1 MLWPPV
7 ASSSVQALWLAL
19 LALSSGAT
27 ALAAEPSTVEQR
39 AREDLDRQLQA
50 LVKTPPPEVVITYE
64 GLPGAGTSRAY
75 KLLEVDFLLN
85 GQPLAVPGL
94 DVLSGPGVHRL
105 AALKVDEG
113 SYTLVSRV
121 TYTND
126 AWNLFSE
133 ESGFLWKMTASV
145 TFQAQKGLRMRVRV
159 LPAINPTAPDP
170 RLKLKLSHDVSAEM
184 TAPLADATLL
194 AETTDAGSAPVA
206 KVTPPPVT
214 PPPVTPPPVT
224 PPPVAVTPPV
234 AAGRDAP
241 EQGPVAPGRLS
252 LRVLVGKKPVAAT
265 AFVRGKGAPQRV
277 LLEKGARGPSQVMVP
292 PGEYTVDVM
301 AKGFLAQTRQV
312 KVTREKESS
321 VSFVLAK
328 APAKKAQQAQVKNER
343 VELPKLPRF
352 AEKQAAPRKGST
364 TAMALL
370 VDMLVRDE
378 SLRLKLEGHTDNR
391 EVPAS
396 ARQSLSEARAR
407 AVADVLVRAGLSPS
421 RIESAGLGDT
431 RPKAPNLIPR
441 GRELN
446 RRVDIVLVRG
456 K

>member
-1 MLWPPV
+1 M

-94 DVLSGPGVHRL
+94 DVLSGPGIHRL

-184 TAPLADATLL
+184 TAPLADSTLL
-194 AETTDAGSAPVA
+194 AETTDAGLAPVA

-214 PPPVTPPPVT
+214 PPVTPPPVT

-234 AAGRDAP
+234 VATGRDAP

-265 AFVRGKGAPQRV
+265 AFVRGKGPPQRV
-277 LLEKGARGPSQVMVP
+277 LLEKGARAPSQVMVP
-292 PGEYTVDVM
+292 PGEYTVDVI

-321 VSFVLAK
+321 VSFVLVK

-407 AVADVLVRAGLSPS
+407 ALAEVLVRSGLSPS

>member
-1 MLWPPV
+1 M
-7 ASSSVQALWLAL
+7 ASSSVQALSLVLLAL
-19 LALSSGAT
+19 LSGAT

-133 ESGFLWKMTASV
+133 ESGFLWKVTASV

-159 LPAINPTAPDP
+159 LPSINPTAPDP

-184 TAPLADATLL
+184 TAQLADATLL
-194 AETTDAGSAPVA
+194 EPADAGPAPVA

-224 PPPVAVTPPV
+224 PPPVAVTPPPV
-234 AAGRDAP
+234 PGGRDAP

-252 LRVLVGKKPVAAT
+252 LKVLVGKKPVAAT
-265 AFVRGKGAPQRV
+265 AFVRGSKGAPQQV
-277 LLEKGARGPSQVMVP
+277 ILEKGARKPAQVMLP
-292 PGEYTVDVM
+292 PGEYTVDVL

-312 KVTREKESS
+312 KVSREKEAS

-343 VELPKLPRF
+343 VELPKPPRF

-364 TAMALL
+364 TGVALL
-370 VDMLVRDE
+370 VDLLVRDE

-391 EVPAS
+391 EAPAS

-407 AVADVLVRAGLSPS
+407 AVAEALVRAGLSPS
-421 RIESAGLGDT
+421 RIESSGLGDT

-446 RRVDIVLVRG
+446 RRVDILIVRG